1 MTIFR
6 YALLRGV
13 RSPFSLVVNC
23 VLPIGLMFVRTLW
36 EDGGGLV
43 GGFSFLVLVIMS
55 GAYLMSMSILSDK
68 TEGTITRILAAP
80 VTMRRYLTENLL
92 ACMVPLMVQITL
104 ISIFGVILYDWSL
117 TLSMAVFLCYTV
129 LGLASVTMAF
139 AWHCLFR
146 SKEGSG
152 GGFGL
157 VLSLTVFLSGA
168 TFPLDAFPGVLQYV
182 GAIFPVYWAI
192 QGVDAVL
199 ETGAMAGDYWISLAA
214 MLLFA
219 TACLLYGGKRRI
231 V

>member
-1 MTIFR
+1 MR
-6 YALLRGV
+6 N
-13 RSPFSLVVNC
+13 PFSLAVNC
-23 VLPIGLMFVRTLW
+23 VLPIVLMFTRSLW
-36 EDGGGLV
+36 EDGAGFMD
-43 GGFSFLVLVIMS
+43 GFSFLVLVIMS

-92 ACMVPLMVQITL
+92 SCMVPLMAQITL
-104 ISIFGVILYDWSL
+104 ISVFGVVLYDWSL
-117 TLSMAVFLCYTV
+117 TLSLAVFLCYTV
-129 LGLASVTMAF
+129 LGVASVTMAF
-139 AWHCLFR
+139 AWHCLFK

-157 VLSLTVFLSGA
+157 VLSLAVFLSGA

-182 GAIFPVYWAI
+182 GAIFPVYWAL
-192 QGVDAVL
+192 QGIDAVV
-199 ETGAMAGDYWISLAA
+199 EAGSMVGEFWMAIAAMA
-214 MLLFA
+214 LFA